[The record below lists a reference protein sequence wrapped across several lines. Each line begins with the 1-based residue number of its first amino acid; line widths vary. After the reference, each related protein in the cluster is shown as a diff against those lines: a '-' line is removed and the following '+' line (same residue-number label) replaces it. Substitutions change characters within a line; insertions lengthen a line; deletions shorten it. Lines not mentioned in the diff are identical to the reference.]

1 MRFARLIKI
10 IYIVLRYGLDE
21 FLGAHDRL
29 RVFHRLFRVLLF
41 WHRPQGTRALRLRL
55 ALEHLGPLFVKF
67 GQLLSVRPDLI
78 PYDIIEELSKL
89 QDEVPPFPSAQVVAA
104 LDAAYGE
111 PHQNVFSEINLKPVA
126 SASIAQVH
134 FGVIAQGK
142 DAGRQCAIK
151 VVRPGIE
158 QTIKEDIGLLEIL
171 AGFVERAFTDGKR
184 LRPRAV
190 VHEFEKTIHDE
201 LDMIREAA
209 NASQLKRNFAD
220 GRLLYVPEVF
230 WDYCRPRVLVMER
243 IDAIPVNAIEELK
256 RHHVDIKRLSREGVE
271 IFFTQVFRDAFFH
284 ADMHPGNIFVLR
296 DGRYSG
302 VDFGIMGTLADA
314 DKDYL
319 ATNFMAFFNRNY
331 KRVAEAH
338 IEAGW
343 VPKDT
348 RVDEFES
355 AIRAVC
361 EPIFGKP
368 LKEIYFGR
376 VLLRLFEVSRR
387 FRMEVQPQLVLLQ
400 KTLLQIEGLGRQLD
414 PDLDVVQIAKPILK
428 RWMSEQIGWRSLVK
442 NVREEA
448 PRWSALLPQLPRL
461 AHRALSEHPQRLDAS
476 ERKLAALEQT
486 NRQQTNW
493 IRWIAVGFAA
503 LLALELYRS
512 FSA

>member
-1 MRFARLIKI
+1 MRLARLIKI
-10 IYIVLRYGLDE
+10 IYVILRFGLEE

-29 RVFHRLFRVLLF
+29 RIFHRLIRAVLF
-41 WHRPQGTRALRLRL
+41 WHRPQGSRARRLRL

-89 QDEVPPFPSAQVVAA
+89 QDKVPPFPSEQVVAA

-111 PHQNVFSEINLKPVA
+111 PHQNVFREISLEPVA

-134 FGVIAQGK
+134 FGVLAQGK
-142 DAGRQCAIK
+142 DTGRQCAIK

-158 QTIKEDIGLLEIL
+158 QTIREDIGLLEIL
-171 AGFVERAFTDGKR
+171 AGFVERAFSDGKR
-184 LRPRAV
+184 LRLRAV
-190 VHEFEKTIHDE
+190 VREFEKTMHDE

-302 VDFGIMGTLADA
+302 VDFGIMGTLADE
-314 DKDYL
+314 DKNYL

-387 FRMEVQPQLVLLQ
+387 FKMEVQPQLVLLQ

-428 RWMSEQIGWRSLVK
+428 RWMSEQVGWRALVR

-461 AHRALSEHPQRLDAS
+461 AHQALAEHPQRLEES
-476 ERKLAALEQT
+476 ERKLAALEQA
-486 NRQQTNW
+486 NRQQTALL
-493 IRWIAVGFAA
+493 RWIGAGFAA
-503 LLALELYRS
+503 LLALELYRKLWP
-512 FSA
+512 